1 MLIAFVLVL
10 AAAFPQNAKALKPKG
25 SSSKKVVEEDC
36 DIPALWKT
44 QSPGAKQSS
53 ASNSADSGSVQDA
66 LPAVLKQQADF
77 WNKGDL
83 DGFMKSYLNSPKISY
98 TSGGVVVNGYDA
110 LKKRYVEKYGSKKDT
125 MGQLSFSDLKIT
137 ALGTNDALCIGN
149 WHLERAKQPT
159 LDGVFTLIFSKTND
173 GWKIIHDHTS
183 ALPEKTE
190 SKKN

>member
-10 AAAFPQNAKALKPKG
+10 AAAFPQNAKALKPEGSGSKTSKG
-25 SSSKKVVEEDC
+25 QSSDKQPKSTGKQ
-36 DIPALWKT
+36 T
-44 QSPGAKQSS
+44 QSPGAKQS
-53 ASNSADSGSVQDA
+53 SVQDA

-110 LKKRYVEKYGSKKDT
+110 LKNRYVDKYGSKKDT

-137 ALGTNDALCIGN
+137 ALGTSDAMCIGN

-183 ALPEKTE
+183 AKPGA
-190 SKKN
+190 

>member
-10 AAAFPQNAKALKPKG
+10 AAAFPQNAKALKPEG
-25 SSSKKVVEEDC
+25 SGSKTSTGKSTGEQ
-36 DIPALWKT
+36 T
-44 QSPGAKQSS
+44 QSTDKHTQSTSKQTQFTD
-53 ASNSADSGSVQDA
+53 AQDA
-66 LPAVLKQQADF
+66 LPAVLKQQSDF

-98 TSGGVVVNGYDA
+98 TSGGVVVNGYEA

-137 ALGTNDALCIGN
+137 ALGTKDALCIGN

-183 ALPEKTE
+183 AIPEKTG
-190 SKKN
+190 SKKS

>member
-36 DIPALWKT
+36 GIPVLKT
-44 QSPGAKQSS
+44 QSTGKQT
-53 ASNSADSGSVQDA
+53 SVKDA

-98 TSGGVVVNGYDA
+98 TSGGVVVNGYEA

-125 MGQLSFSDLKIT
+125 MGHLSFSDLKIT
-137 ALGTNDALCIGN
+137 ALGTNDALCIGK

-159 LDGVFTLIFSKTND
+159 LDGVFTLVFSKTND

-183 ALPEKTE
+183 AKPGAQ
-190 SKKN
+190 NG